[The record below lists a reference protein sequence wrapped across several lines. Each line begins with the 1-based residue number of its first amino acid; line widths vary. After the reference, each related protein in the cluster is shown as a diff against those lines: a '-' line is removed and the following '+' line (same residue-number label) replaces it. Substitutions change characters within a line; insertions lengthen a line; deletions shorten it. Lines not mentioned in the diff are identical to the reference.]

1 MSDSRTELHDERDRR
16 RLLWPAAILL
26 AVLAAAAIVAVFWQ
40 PAPPKRVVMS
50 TGAEGGAY
58 RLFAERYRVHLARF
72 GVELELRPSSGAV
85 ENLERLRAPRD
96 APAAVDVAIVQG
108 GLARRDEDTLVSLGN
123 LFLEPLWL
131 FAAKAQPIRDIR
143 DLAGLRVAV
152 GAPGS
157 GTREVA
163 LSALKLHAIDRP
175 PTQIVEIGGEEA
187 ERALLSGRIDAAIY
201 VAAPDSPLVLRLVRD
216 LSVRL
221 VGLARADAY
230 ARRYPALTKVV
241 LFAGVV
247 DPPADLP
254 PEDVPMVSTT
264 AMLLARDDL
273 HPVIVDL
280 LVEATRQVH
289 RGGSVLNAPGAFPNP
304 SANAFPVSP
313 EAERYH
319 REGPG
324 VLRRWLPLHVAVW
337 VQRLLLVGIPLF
349 AVFAPLIHFAPIVW
363 RWQMRRRIY
372 RWYGEL
378 KLIER
383 AIGERR
389 GDPAEQLERLDRIE
403 DRLRR
408 LRLPNAFGADLYALR
423 THILLVRDLLARS
436 EAGAGAGPR
445 GVLPRSGGA

>member
-1 MSDSRTELHDERDRR
+1 M
-16 RLLWPAAILL
+16 LLPIAILVAL
-26 AVLAAAAIVAVFWQ
+26 LAAAAIVAVFWQ

-58 RLFAERYRVHLARF
+58 RLFAERYRDHLARH
-72 GVELELRPSSGAV
+72 GIELVLRPSSGAV
-85 ENLERLRAPRD
+85 ENLKRLRAPRD
-96 APAAVDVAIVQG
+96 VADAVDVAIVQG
-108 GLARRDEDTLVSLGN
+108 GLPRDDGDTLVSLGN

-131 FAAKAQPIRDIR
+131 FAAKGQPISDIR

-163 LSALKLHAIDRP
+163 LAALKLHALDGP

-187 ERALLSGRIDAAIY
+187 ERALQSGKVDAALY
-201 VAAPDSPLVLRLVRD
+201 VAAPDSPIVVRLIRD
-216 LSVRL
+216 LGVKL

-230 ARRYPALTKVV
+230 ARRYPVLTKVV

-254 PEDVPMVSTT
+254 AQDVPMVSTT
-264 AMLLARDDL
+264 AMLLAREDL

-280 LVEATRQVH
+280 LVDAARQVH
-289 RGGSVLNAPGAFPNP
+289 QAGTVLNAPGVFPNSAPGAFPL
-304 SANAFPVSP
+304 SR

-324 VLRRWLPLHVAVW
+324 VLQRWLPLHVAVW

-349 AVFAPLIHFAPIVW
+349 AVFAPLVHFAPIVW

-383 AIGERR
+383 AIGQRS
-389 GDPAEQLERLDRIE
+389 GDPAEQLRRLDRIE

-408 LRLPNAFGADLYALR
+408 LRLPNAFGSDLYALR
-423 THILLVRDLLARS
+423 THILLVRDLLAG
-436 EAGAGAGPR
+436 ADGGAGAAPR
-445 GVLPRSGGA
+445 TVLPRSGGA

>member
-1 MSDSRTELHDERDRR
+1 MSASDPDLREERERR
-16 RLLWPAAILL
+16 RVLLPIAILL
-26 AVLAAAAIVAVFWQ
+26 AVLAAAAIVATFWQ

-58 RLFAERYRVHLARF
+58 RLYAERYREHLARF
-72 GVELELRPSSGAV
+72 GVELVLRPSSGAV
-85 ENLERLRAPRD
+85 ENLRRLRLPAD
-96 APAAVDVAIVQG
+96 ATDAVDVAIVQG
-108 GLARRDEDTLVSLGN
+108 GLPRNDDDALVSLGN

-131 FAAKAQPIRDIR
+131 FAAKGQPIADLR

-163 LSALKLHAIDRP
+163 LAALRLHALDGP
-175 PTQIVEIGGEEA
+175 PTQLLEIGGEEA
-187 ERALLSGRIDAAIY
+187 ERALLAGRVDAALY
-201 VAAPDSPLVLRLVRD
+201 VASPDSPVVVRLLRD
-216 LSVRL
+216 LGVRL
-221 VGLARADAY
+221 VGLSRADAY
-230 ARRYPALTKVV
+230 ARRYPALSKVV

-254 PEDVPMVSTT
+254 PQDVPMVSTT
-264 AMLLARDDL
+264 AMLLAREGL

-280 LVEATRQVH
+280 LVDAARQVH
-289 RGGSVLNAPGAFPNP
+289 RDGSVLNAPGAFPNATP
-304 SANAFPVSP
+304 GAFPTSR
-313 EAERYH
+313 EAERFH

-324 VLRRWLPLHVAVW
+324 VLQRWLPLHVAVW

-389 GDPAEQLERLDRIE
+389 GDPAEQLRRLDRIE
-403 DRLRR
+403 ERLRR
-408 LRLPNAFGADLYALR
+408 LRLPNAFGSDLYALR
-423 THILLVRDLLARS
+423 THILLVRDLLARGQGGA
-436 EAGAGAGPR
+436 EAAPR
-445 GVLPRSGGA
+445 FPLQRSGGA

>member
-1 MSDSRTELHDERDRR
+1 MSASESEVHKEGERR
-16 RLLWPAAILL
+16 RVLLPIAILL
-26 AVLAAAAIVAVFWQ
+26 ALLAAAAIVAVFWQ
-40 PAPPKRVVMS
+40 PAPPKRVTMS

-58 RLFAERYRVHLARF
+58 RLFAERYREHLARH
-72 GVELELRPSSGAV
+72 GIELELHPSGGAV
-85 ENLERLRAPRD
+85 ENLARLRAPRD
-96 APAAVDVAIVQG
+96 AAEAVDVAIVQG
-108 GLARRDEDTLVSLGN
+108 GLPRRSEDTLVSLGN

-131 FAAKAQPIRDIR
+131 FAAKGQPVSDIR

-163 LSALKLHAIDRP
+163 LASLRLHALDGP

-187 ERALLSGRIDAAIY
+187 ERALLAGKVDAVFY
-201 VAAPDSPLVLRLVRD
+201 VAAPDSPLILRLVRD
-216 LSVRL
+216 LSVKL

-230 ARRYPALTKVV
+230 ARRYPVLSKVV

-254 PEDVPMVSTT
+254 SADVPMVSTT
-264 AMLLARDDL
+264 AMLLARGDL
-273 HPVIVDL
+273 HPVIIDL
-280 LVEATRQVH
+280 LVETTRQVH
-289 RGGSVLNAPGAFPNP
+289 RGGTVLNPPGTFPNAGPGAFPM
-304 SANAFPVSP
+304 SV

-324 VLRRWLPLHVAVW
+324 FLQRWLPLHLAVW
-337 VQRLLLVGIPLF
+337 AQRLMLVGIPLF
-349 AVFAPLIHFAPIVW
+349 AVFAPLLHFAPIVW

-383 AIGERR
+383 AIGAGT
-389 GDPAEQLERLDRIE
+389 GDPLEQQRRLDRIE

-408 LRLPNAFGADLYALR
+408 LRLPNAFGSDLYALR
-423 THILLVRDLLARS
+423 THILLVRDLLARPATGQ
-436 EAGAGAGPR
+436 AGASRPR
-445 GVLPRSGGA
+445 AGGA